1 MKRYVLTLAVCIMS
15 ILMLSI
21 GAFAEEIKIGAGAAA
36 TENILKPIKEHFE
49 KATGVKLTIISS
61 GPKLSMIDLEKGAI
75 DAAAVGL
82 TFEDLLILMKKEGAE
97 VKDPASLQHV
107 TIGKDKIIVLLHKD
121 NPVSKLSKEQLK
133 GIFTGKITNWKD
145 VGGKDMPII
154 VVWGKLIP
162 GTNSLFVKNILD
174 GESQTKDVL
183 EATTAEDIRQNVAS
197 NPEAVGIGPVAV
209 VDASVKSPETPEVS
223 RPIIFITKGKPSPNV
238 QKLIDFIK
246 GEGQK
251 YIKQ

>member
-1 MKRYVLTLAVCIMS
+1 MKRYGLVLAVVVIFLLS
-15 ILMLSI
+15 LSI
-21 GAFAEEIKIGAGAAA
+21 SAYAQEVKVGTGAAA
-36 TENILKPIKEHFE
+36 AESILKPVKEHFE
-49 KATGVKLTIISS
+49 KATGIKLQIIAS
-61 GPKLSMIDLEKGAI
+61 GPKIALQELEKGTV
-75 DAAAVGL
+75 DAAAAGL
-82 TFEDLLILMKKEGAE
+82 AFDEWMDLMKKERAE
-97 VKDPASLQHV
+97 VKDPASLQQV

-162 GTNSLFVKNILD
+162 GVNSLFVKNMLD

-183 EATTAEDIRQNVAS
+183 EATTAEDVRQNVAS
-197 NPEAVGIGPVAV
+197 NPEAVGIGPAAV
-209 VDASVKSPETPEVS
+209 VDATVKSPETPEVS
-223 RPIIFITKGKPSPNV
+223 RPIILVTKGKPSPNV